1 MTVPVLT
8 LQQNAK
14 GLLMQLVE
22 KNTGIRIKQTFVNI
36 LQENALMLDLGH
48 VVNNI
53 DLMTTNFKTMCVRF
67 QHLIALKSR
76 MVLAVKSTK
85 KKVLKKISA
94 NLRLLN
100 ALMSMKEL
108 ARKSIEKYLM
118 NRAMFASIQYLNA
131 K

>member
-1 MTVPVLT
+1 MDLMTTFQMTVPVLT

-67 QHLIALKSR
+67 
-76 MVLAVKSTK
+76 
-85 KKVLKKISA
+85 
-94 NLRLLN
+94 
-100 ALMSMKEL
+100 
-108 ARKSIEKYLM
+108 
-118 NRAMFASIQYLNA
+118 
-131 K
+131 